1 MGHTSP
7 NPPQSLDKILNVT
20 TEQVWEAIRQLLE
33 LRPFVFNNDEGARI
47 SLAADKRDV
56 ARFEEHAV
64 VQFQRPIQE
73 VVQEMRDIFSYIVRP
88 NHSRFMSVIPSPSS
102 PISCLGEILT
112 SAFNS
117 WPAAW
122 FAVATIETKL
132 IAWLSTQIGM
142 PTSTGGTFLYTFLTT
157 HFSVPKV
164 LQVLGFSNSQ
174 MRQLPADS
182 NFRLGMEQLRKR
194 LLQTSLKASFLS

>member
-88 NHSRFMSVIPSPSS
+88 NHSRFIMVCCCDYRDETYCLAVNPDWNAHFNWWNICVRRLIGQSVSAGNCKGSEACGEYALSRSCIP
-102 PISCLGEILT
+102 
-112 SAFNS
+112 F
-117 WPAAW
+117 
-122 FAVATIETKL
+122 
-132 IAWLSTQIGM
+132 
-142 PTSTGGTFLYTFLTT
+142 
-157 HFSVPKV
+157 
-164 LQVLGFSNSQ
+164 
-174 MRQLPADS
+174 
-182 NFRLGMEQLRKR
+182 
-194 LLQTSLKASFLS
+194 

>member
-142 PTSTGGTFLYTFLTT
+142 PTSTGGTFVSGGLLANLSALAIARDQKLVENTR
-157 HFSVPKV
+157 S
-164 LQVLGFSNSQ
+164 LGVVYLSDHSLFCTKSLAGS
-174 MRQLPADS
+174 
-182 NFRLGMEQLRKR
+182 RL
-194 LLQTSLKASFLS
+194 